1 MNIIFVVLGDSQS
14 INENLSRLSKR
25 IPFFFKFPHLKG
37 FVTEDILLSEALFL
51 LLTVV
56 ICKLLLKKPIHA
68 TS

>member
-1 MNIIFVVLGDSQS
+1 MKIYQDCPNVF
-14 INENLSRLSKR
+14 R
-25 IPFFFKFPHLKG
+25 FFFKFPHLKG